1 MNFLTKITLSLALL
15 MAPTAFAALDT
26 TGADYAGTVDANF
39 IESGAA
45 SEGLSMV
52 NFLMC
57 IMANSNMSDH
67 VNETY
72 ASIID
77 ENICNGIVESK
88 TPAFAQQTMTTSRT
102 SATADYTM
110 KSWFITN
117 DQQIIVVEASMT
129 SGPTDALP
137 RGVFTMNWNM
147 LTSTSDATV
156 IAKGIL
162 RAKADNTIEY
172 IEEMPNDVNGN
183 TQYSY
188 VHGTLNGAT
197 GGNLRV
203 KTQVYDNV
211 GAHTD
216 TVYRYVFDA
225 NDAHY
230 ATWDGTTDT
239 DTVCSDRTA
248 GNMLK
253 YTRNYNMF
261 TEDGALVKF
270 TNLEPFNFTYTSTVD
285 GTTKRGYAQKWDAWL
300 EGNEAEAAKPATI
313 TRLSD
318 GQAYSV
324 CWDDDDNDTGGGAC
338 GTADDSIR
346 WELNIAGTAKAFAD
360 PIELTART
368 IVGSDMKTVVSA
380 DDAWGKDGGSG
391 YARYYGAGSAMDII
405 TECLVSG
412 DWKERNITP
421 NNCDSAR
428 KQRPKYNIADGTEF
442 TLRSDTSVKYY
453 VKASDSYRDLAL
465 QADSVCTNNSNLAL
479 SGAPAAL
486 ASYAISEAP
495 AANVLWGDK
504 PAAVV
509 KVIHGV
515 EQ

>member
-15 MAPTAFAALDT
+15 MAPTAFAALDK

-57 IMANSNMSDH
+57 IMANSNMSTH

-88 TPAFAQQTMTTSRT
+88 TPAFAQQTMTTLRT
-102 SATADYTM
+102 SATADFTM

-117 DQQIIVVEASMT
+117 DRQIIVVEASMT

-162 RAKADNTIEY
+162 KAKADNTIEY
-172 IEEMPNDVNGN
+172 IEEMPNGG
-183 TQYSY
+183 TGLTEYSY

-203 KTQVYDNV
+203 KTQVYNNV

-239 DTVCSDRTA
+239 DTVCSDRTV

-300 EGNEAEAAKPATI
+300 EGNEAEAARPATI
-313 TRLSD
+313 TRQSD
-318 GQAYSV
+318 GQIYDV
-324 CWDDDDNDTGGGAC
+324 CWDDNDDGSGSCGTGG
-338 GTADDSIR
+338 DEIR
-346 WELNIAGTAKAFAD
+346 WQLSLSGTAKPFAEA
-360 PIELTART
+360 IELTART
-368 IVGSDMKTVVSA
+368 IVGSNMDTVVSA
-380 DDAWGKDGGSG
+380 DDAWGKNGGSG
-391 YARYYGAGSAMDII
+391 YARYHGAGSGMDII
-405 TECLVSG
+405 SECLLNGV
-412 DWKERNITP
+412 WTERYGS
-421 NNCDSAR
+421 NCNSAR
-428 KQRPKYNIADGTEF
+428 DNRPKYNIADGTEF
-442 TLRSDTSVKYY
+442 TLRSDTSKKYY
-453 VKASDSYRDLAL
+453 VKASDSYRVLAV

-479 SGAPAAL
+479 SGAPDEL